1 MRMAQAVQIK
11 IEQQTDKLLERIVD
25 VESQTVLGALE
36 KRVTALET
44 DMVALR
50 EKIVQTGRPMRPFAE
65 ALRTALNFL
74 VNPCRLWESDQLE
87 DRRALLKLAFTD
99 RLAYTRGE
107 GFQTLKKSMPFM
119 ALAAP
124 GRSMGQL
131 AERVGFEPTVR

>member
-50 EKIVQTGRPMRPFAE
+50 G
-65 ALRTALNFL
+65 TA
-74 VNPCRLWESDQLE
+74 
-87 DRRALLKLAFTD
+87 A
-99 RLAYTRGE
+99 
-107 GFQTLKKSMPFM
+107 
-119 ALAAP
+119 
-124 GRSMGQL
+124 
-131 AERVGFEPTVR
+131 